1 MNYFK
6 YFSHREH
13 RGSAVR
19 KMIKTFTG
27 KNYSLYSL
35 RLNLP
40 GSSGF
45 TLLELM
51 IVIFLVALLLGLSS
65 FFFANNLSS
74 TRLNAATRE
83 MSAVIRYARA
93 HAQMNSAAQTL
104 TIDTDTGE
112 YELEGRGTKK
122 LSPDISIKVLDQT
135 SGEAL
140 QGKQQLI
147 FQAIGGVEARTI
159 VLSGGKKTVNIEM
172 DPVVG
177 SVVIK

>member
-1 MNYFK
+1 MGKKVEAF
-6 YFSHREH
+6 
-13 RGSAVR
+13 
-19 KMIKTFTG
+19 ICKT
-27 KNYSLYSL
+27 SSL

-93 HAQMNSAAQTL
+93 QAQMNSSAQTL

-135 SGEAL
+135 SGEVL

>member
-13 RGSAVR
+13 RGFDVV
-19 KMIKTFTG
+19 K
-27 KNYSLYSL
+27 KNEDIICKASSLCSL
-35 RLNLP
+35 RLKLL

-93 HAQMNSAAQTL
+93 QAQINGATQTL

-112 YELEGRGTKK
+112 YELEGRGVKK
-122 LSPDISIKVLDQT
+122 LSTDISVKVLDQT
-135 SGEAL
+135 SGEIL
-140 QGKQQLI
+140 QGKQQLV

-159 VLSGGKKTVNIEM
+159 VLSGNKKSVTIQM